1 MFQLMFEKY
10 KCMTLGMLIDAL
22 ELCLDSQY
30 QVHFDTTWLYDTL
43 TEICDVTVDGN
54 HLGTVVSLEEV
65 INMFGGSDD
74 VAHEV
79 YIEYSIPR
87 IPWQACIEKLKKVWQ
102 MTPDP
107 NAWVV
112 LVTD

>member
-10 KCMTLGMLIDAL
+10 KVMTLGMLIDAL
-22 ELCLDSQY
+22 ELCLDSKY
-30 QVHFDTTWLYDTL
+30 AVNFDTTWVYNLL
-43 TEICDVTVDGN
+43 TEQCDVTVDGN
-54 HLGTVVSLEEV
+54 HLGTVVSLEHV
-65 INMFGGSDD
+65 IEMFEHAD
-74 VAHEV
+74 VAHEAML
-79 YIEYSIPR
+79 EYQIPR
-87 IPWQACIEKLKKVWQ
+87 AVWHACIAKLGKVWR